1 MRLGLALG
9 AIVFVA
15 LIAYLDRAGYADA
28 DGTEVS
34 LLDAFYY
41 ATVSVTTTGYGDV
54 RPESDSARLLTT
66 LLVTPARILF
76 LIVLIGTTI
85 EVLAERTRKDYLVGR
100 WRKRLR
106 DHVIVCGYGTKGRA
120 AIRTLLARGADRER
134 IVVVDPD
141 PEARASAAAHG
152 FATVAGSATDSD
164 VLREAKVE
172 DAASVVV
179 APNNDAA
186 AVLMTL
192 TAREHN
198 SDATIVSACRE
209 EENVHLLRQSGA
221 TSVIVTSGSAGRL
234 LGLAT
239 EAPRLVEVLE
249 DLMSVGQGL
258 DIMEREV
265 EVHECGPLPELN
277 DVNPVVAV
285 IRGEQL
291 LRFDD
296 PRAATVRPGDRIV
309 YLCNR
314 EDGRSET

>member
-1 MRLGLALG
+1 
-9 AIVFVA
+9 VA
-15 LIAYLDRAGYADA
+15 LLAYLDRDGYVDA
-28 DGTEVS
+28 DGS
-34 LLDAFYY
+34 AISPLDALYY
-41 ATVSVTTTGYGDV
+41 ASVSVTTTGYGDI

-76 LIVLIGTTI
+76 LIVLVGTTI
-85 EVLAERTRKDYLVGR
+85 EVLAERSRRDYLVGR

-120 AIRTLLARGADRER
+120 AVRTLLARGTDRER

-141 PEARASAAAHG
+141 PEARAVAAAHG
-152 FATVAGSATDSD
+152 LAAVAGSATDSGA
-164 VLREAKVE
+164 LREAKVE
-172 DAASVVV
+172 EAVSVVV
-179 APNNDAA
+179 APNDDAA

-198 SDATIVSACRE
+198 PDATIVAACRE

-239 EAPRLVEVLE
+239 QAPRLVEVLE

-265 EVHECGPLPELN
+265 EVHECGPLPDLN
-277 DVNPVVAV
+277 DVNPIVAV

-296 PRAATVRPGDRIV
+296 PRAATLRPGDRIV

-314 EDGRSET
+314 EDRRSSSP